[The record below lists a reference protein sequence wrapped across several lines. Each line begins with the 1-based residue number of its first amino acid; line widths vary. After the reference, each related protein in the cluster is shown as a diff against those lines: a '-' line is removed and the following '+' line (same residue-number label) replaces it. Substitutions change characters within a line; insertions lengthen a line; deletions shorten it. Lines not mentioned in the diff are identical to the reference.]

1 MTLWLKNLWIYLK
14 GILNLQSAT
23 DLLYLAIQRLV
34 TPDVQDLITA
44 LIKEAAQKDITS
56 TEKKQYVMSRLADLQ
71 RQMRSNVAT
80 LRNETL
86 SAAINLLVEY
96 LQTSGQLKRTSSTT
110 EASSNEK

>member
-1 MTLWLKNLWIYLK
+1 
-14 GILNLQSAT
+14 
-23 DLLYLAIQRLV
+23 
-34 TPDVQDLITA
+34 
-44 LIKEAAQKDITS
+44 
-56 TEKKQYVMSRLADLQ
+56 MSRLTDLQ

-96 LQTSGQLKRTSSTT
+96 LQTSGQLKRTSSAT